1 MKRLLSLL
9 LVLAGLAPFPAARAQ
24 LGTPGKEEV
33 VIKANNSEYNDKTG
47 EVILR
52 GAVVLSQGGQTLS
65 CDEARYNA
73 DRQEA
78 TAIGNVVFERNGE
91 VWRGQKLTY
100 NFATGQGDFGLVRA
114 FVPPYN
120 IDAIR
125 SQRIDEGH
133 YRLED
138 VTITT
143 CDPAKPEFYVHADTA
158 DVFDERVV
166 RVKNAVSWLNG
177 VPVLWLPAY
186 TLDAEREATHFD
198 FIPGYSSR
206 HGVFALSAYTFPVAE
221 EVDTTLHLDY
231 RSERGLAGG
240 ADLSWLDRTAGH
252 YSGKAQAYYANDD
265 KPYSS
270 AESEERLRKEFVDID
285 SERYRLKLNH
295 FGVLS
300 PADTL
305 YLNAEYLSDARV
317 VRDFFDDDYRVN
329 PEPDTRLSYAHN
341 DIYYSAGLE
350 LNRQLNEDDFDSVNR
365 LPEAF
370 FNVNRMQVGDTPLYY
385 ESQTL
390 AGLLE
395 RNYGLYSESKNN
407 EDYDTERIH
416 TSHRIYYP
424 TRHFDFLNVIPRV
437 GYTGTFYGD
446 TSESKTVNKVT
457 QNVATNGVVTLTTNK
472 VTEVTSAGAD
482 IRHLPELG
490 VETSF
495 KAFKVIHDGPTSL
508 GKGLRHVVEPFSN
521 LTYIPEPELRP
532 SEIFQFDSYDELD
545 RRNDLLL
552 GVRNKFQ
559 TRIIEE
565 PGQRIWNYVDVS
577 IYAVLNYD
585 PQEDE
590 GEKSFSSLG
599 YDLELR
605 PTGGLLLD
613 SKGEYDPDEGEVT
626 RATTRAAFTT
636 PDRTTFSIDHLYRVD
651 RINSAQLGYTLWP
664 QSRFSLEG
672 YSRFELEESEFEEQ
686 GLFVTWENPCV
697 GYGLGVKW
705 IVGDYIDS
713 TGENEDDDW
722 QVWGTLWLAAMP
734 KSMLQLGR

>member
-1 MKRLLSLL
+1 MKRILSIL
-9 LVLAGLAPFPAARAQ
+9 LVLAGLAPLHAPLAQ
-24 LGTPGKEEV
+24 LGSPGKEEV
-33 VIKANNSEYNDKTG
+33 VIKASNSEYNDKTG

-114 FVPPYN
+114 FVAPYH
-120 IDAIR
+120 IDALR
-125 SQRIDEGH
+125 SKRIDEGH

-143 CDPAKPEFYVHADTA
+143 CDPADPEFYIHADSA

-166 RVKNAVSWLNG
+166 RVKDAVSWLNG
-177 VPVLWLPAY
+177 VPILWLPAY
-186 TLDAEREATHFD
+186 TLDAQREATHFD

-206 HGVFALSAYTFPVAE
+206 HGVFALTAYTFPVAE
-221 EVDTTLHLDY
+221 EFDATLHLDY
-231 RSERGLAGG
+231 RAKRGVGGG
-240 ADLSWLDRTAGH
+240 ADLSWLDRTEGH

-265 KPYSS
+265 KPYRS
-270 AESEERLRKEFVDID
+270 AENEQRLRKEFVDIE

-295 FGVLS
+295 FGTLS
-300 PADTL
+300 PVDTL
-305 YLNAEYLSDARV
+305 YANAEYLSDARV
-317 VRDFFDDDYRVN
+317 VRDFFDDDYRES

-341 DIYYSAGLE
+341 DLYFSAGLE

-395 RNYGLYSESKNN
+395 RNYGLYSESKNK

-424 TRHFDFLNVIPRV
+424 TRHFGFLNVIPRV

-446 TSESKTVNKVT
+446 SAESKTVDKVT
-457 QNVATNGVVTLTTNK
+457 QNVATNGVVTFTTNK
-472 VTEVTSAGAD
+472 VTEVSSAGAD

-490 VETSF
+490 AETSF
-495 KAFKVIHDGPTSL
+495 KAFKIIHDAPTSI

-521 LTYIPEPELRP
+521 LTYVPEPELRP
-532 SEIFQFDSYDELD
+532 SEIYQFDSYDQLD

-552 GVRNKFQ
+552 GVRNKLQ

-565 PGQRIWNYVDVS
+565 PGQTIWDYVDASV
-577 IYAVLNYD
+577 YAILNYD
-585 PQEDE
+585 PQEDV
-590 GEKSFSSLG
+590 GEKSFAGLG
-599 YDLELR
+599 FDLDLR
-605 PTGGLLLD
+605 PTSWLIFD
-613 SKGEYDPDEGEVT
+613 SKGEYDPNESELT
-626 RATTRAAFTT
+626 SATTQAAFLASDNTT
-636 PDRTTFSIDHLYRVD
+636 LSIDHLYRVD
-651 RINSAQLGYTLWP
+651 RINSAQLGYSLWP
-664 QSRFSLEG
+664 RARFSIEG

-686 GLFVTWENPCV
+686 SLFATWETHCV
-697 GYGLGVKW
+697 GYGLGFKW
-705 IVGDYIDS
+705 IAGDYIAS
-713 TGENEDDDW
+713 TGGNEDDDW
-722 QVWGTLWLAAMP
+722 QVWGTLWLTAMP
-734 KSMLQLGR
+734 QSMMQLGR